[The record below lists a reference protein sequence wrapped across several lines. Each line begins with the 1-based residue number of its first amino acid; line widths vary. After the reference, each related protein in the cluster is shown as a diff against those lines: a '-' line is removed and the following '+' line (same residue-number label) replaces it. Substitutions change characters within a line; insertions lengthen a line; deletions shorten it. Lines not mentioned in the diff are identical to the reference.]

1 MEFTFAWR
9 QTCQPASR
17 TRQESCLAVSGAP
30 SVSDCR
36 AGEANGDEQTNRRLD
51 DTSKRL
57 EEALDI
63 RERLAALEARM
74 VPRG

>member
-1 MEFTFAWR
+1 M
-9 QTCQPASR
+9 
-17 TRQESCLAVSGAP
+17 
-30 SVSDCR
+30 SDCR